1 MGFGAT
7 ARAFANKERDELAL
21 LAGQGVQVV
30 GNAFSQALVVKGV
43 PGEAEM
49 SGASLLSGEDG
60 KALRAAFAKL
70 GYAPEDWCGL
80 ACWRAD
86 GGMLEPT
93 QLRLAVTVLDPS
105 TIVAC
110 DEVAS
115 SLVCA
120 AYAEDLVTL
129 GGMLEPGSIAIVAGV
144 RVLSLGGFEAAL
156 ADMRSKQVMWARLKR
171 IPPLGD
177 PY

>member
-7 ARAFANKERDELAL
+7 GRAFADKERDELAM
-21 LAGQGVQVV
+21 LAGQGMQVV
-30 GNAFSQALVVKGV
+30 GNAFSQVLVVKGIQGV
-43 PGEAEM
+43 AEM
-49 SGASLLSGEDG
+49 GGDPLLSGADG

-80 ACWRAD
+80 ACWGTN
-86 GGMLEPT
+86 GGMLEPA
-93 QLRLAVTVLDPS
+93 QLRLAITVLDPS

-110 DEVAS
+110 DDVVS
-115 SLVCA
+115 SLVYA
-120 AYAEDLVTL
+120 AYAEDLIAL
-129 GGMLEPGSIAIVAGV
+129 GGVLEPGNVSMVAGM

-156 ADMRSKQVMWARLKR
+156 ADMRSKQLMWARLKR

>member
-7 ARAFANKERDELAL
+7 ARAFANKERDELTML
-21 LAGQGVQVV
+21 TEQGVQVA
-30 GNAFSQALVVKGV
+30 GNAFSQVLVIKGV
-43 PGEAEM
+43 PGEAET
-49 SGASLLSGEDG
+49 SGAPLLSGADG

-86 GGMLEPT
+86 GGMLEPA

-115 SLVCA
+115 SFVCA
-120 AYAEDLVTL
+120 AYAEDLLML
-129 GGMLEPGSIAIVAGV
+129 GGVLEPGNVAMVAGM
-144 RVLSLGGFEAAL
+144 RVLGLGGFEAAL
-156 ADMRSKQVMWARLKR
+156 ADMQSKQVMWARLKR
-171 IPPLGD
+171 LPPLGD